1 MNAFELDAIAQVIS
15 RLARDDSTVVPAS
28 MQADLTELQELGYV
42 ELSPTTSGT
51 VSVNLLCP
59 GALLS
64 SYFWSVW
71 VPRHLLDRALK
82 VSVLPY
88 LDAQSEVQH
97 CTVVFRIPGPRE
109 ATREF
114 LTDLSTKFPGHEPEI
129 IAIQVGKSGVS
140 YFTQIDHVFLQ
151 EVLLYKFKIRV
162 IYSSF
167 IPVQPYRVSRF

>member
-1 MNAFELDAIAQVIS
+1 MIS

-42 ELSPTTSGT
+42 ELSPTASGT

-97 CTVVFRIPGPRE
+97 CTVVFRIPGSRE

-114 LTDLSTKFPGHEPEI
+114 LTDLSSKFPGHEPEI
-129 IAIQVGKSGVS
+129 ITIQVGNGLEGKERAV
-140 YFTQIDHVFLQ
+140 
-151 EVLLYKFKIRV
+151 
-162 IYSSF
+162 
-167 IPVQPYRVSRF
+167 

>member
-1 MNAFELDAIAQVIS
+1 MHGSAALFPSIPASVPFDASAVAHAHRVGVNVFELDAIAQVIS
-15 RLARDDSTVVPAS
+15 RLARDDNTVVPAS
-28 MQADLTELQELGYV
+28 MEADLTELQELGYV

-88 LDAQSEVQH
+88 LDAHSEVQY
-97 CTVVFRIPGPRE
+97 CTVVFRIPGSRE

-114 LTDLSTKFPGHEPEI
+114 LTDLGTKFPGHEPEI
-129 IAIQVGKSGVS
+129 IAIQVGNGLEDKERTV
-140 YFTQIDHVFLQ
+140 
-151 EVLLYKFKIRV
+151 
-162 IYSSF
+162 
-167 IPVQPYRVSRF
+167 